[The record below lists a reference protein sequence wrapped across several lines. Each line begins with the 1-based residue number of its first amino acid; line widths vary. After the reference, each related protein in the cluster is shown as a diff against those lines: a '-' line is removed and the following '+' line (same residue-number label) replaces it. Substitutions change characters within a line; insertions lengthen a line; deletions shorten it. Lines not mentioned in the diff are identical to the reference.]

1 MIKSLLRLS
10 SSLRNRIILIFFAI
24 TIVPF
29 ILFSAYAH
37 TKSVEGIQQANATFT
52 MSYLVQS
59 KINLEAYVDKL
70 NEQMNELIGDKQLQS
85 LLEQP
90 PASSQD
96 EVSASVD
103 LLNIVYQ
110 KKKQMDALQL
120 RVYPLNADAYPTYLR
135 ALEVTSSTRKEDWFR
150 DAANST
156 LPFWHLSVHGGPNNG
171 PLVSYVKTF
180 TSLHNRTPRGLVVA
194 DLADNHFSRFF
205 SPTKRLQGQ
214 KFLIVDETGSI
225 VYDSAGNQWTGELLP
240 SAKLL
245 EMRNVAK
252 EGVETLSIYNE
263 KNLIAF
269 VRMDSLPWT
278 ILSLTPM
285 QALSEPLAA
294 MQHLLI
300 FFLIAYM
307 ICTVGVVIYL
317 TRNFTQPVFQLV
329 KLMRKLEDG
338 DMRMWIPHQNRKDEI
353 GWLFRGFDS
362 IVRKIE
368 DLIAQSTLAERT
380 KRELEFQV
388 LSHQIN
394 PHFLYN
400 TLESIRWKAENHGRN
415 DIGEMVS
422 ALGNLLRLSL
432 NQGKDI
438 TTVGREIEQVKAYVQ
453 IEQARIGMPLRV
465 LYFFDEELLDMTF
478 MRLLLQP
485 LVENAI
491 QHSIRG
497 NFEKGK
503 VILSG
508 RVEERDLVIDITDNG
523 KGIPEEV
530 IKGLNETGA
539 HRQPAGRSGV
549 GLRNVNERLKIY
561 FGQAYKLQIETKEG
575 KGTKITIR
583 HPILPTGDENQAET
597 SGDLDLSKMEGRRS
611 GGPGSSRSAG

>member
-1 MIKSLLRLS
+1 MIKAFIWLAS
-10 SSLRNRIILIFFAI
+10 SFRNRMILIFFAI

-29 ILFSAYAH
+29 ILYSAYAH
-37 TKSVEGIQQANATFT
+37 TKSVEGIQQANATFS
-52 MSYLVQS
+52 MSYLEQS
-59 KINLEAYVDKL
+59 KINVEAYLAQL
-70 NEQMNELIGDKQLQS
+70 NEQMNELIGDKNLQN

-96 EVSASVD
+96 EVSVSVD

-110 KKKQMDALQL
+110 KKKQIDALQL
-120 RVYPLNADAYPTYLR
+120 HVYPLDSDAYPTYMR
-135 ALEVTSSTRKEDWFR
+135 AVEITSSIRKETWFQN
-150 DAANST
+150 AANST
-156 LPFWHLSVHGGPNNG
+156 LPFWHLTMGTGPNKG
-171 PLVSYVKTF
+171 PLLSYVKTF

-194 DLADNHFSRFF
+194 DLSDNHFSRFF

-214 KFLIVDETGSI
+214 KFLIIDEEGKI
-225 VYDSAGNQWTGELLP
+225 LYDSAVSEWTGEQLP
-240 SAKLL
+240 SPKLL
-245 EMRNVAK
+245 AMRNLRK
-252 EGVETLSIYNE
+252 EGVETLSIYDQN
-263 KNLIAF
+263 NLIAF

-285 QALSEPLAA
+285 KALMEPITA
-294 MQHLLI
+294 MKQLLF
-300 FFLIAYM
+300 FFLIIYM
-307 ICTVGVVIYL
+307 LCSVGVVIYL

-329 KLMRKLEDG
+329 RLMRKLEEG
-338 DMRMWIPHQNRKDEI
+338 DFSMAIPHQNRKDEI
-353 GWLFRGFDS
+353 GWLFRGFGS
-362 IVRKIE
+362 IVRTIE
-368 DLIAQSTLAERT
+368 DLILQSTRAERT

-438 TTVGREIEQVKAYVQ
+438 TTVGREIDQVKAYVQ

-465 LYFFDEELLDMTF
+465 LYFFDEDMLEMTF

-508 RVEERDLVIDITDNG
+508 RIEECDLIIDITDNG

-530 IKGLNETGA
+530 LKELNKTDGN
-539 HRQPAGRSGV
+539 HNMAGRSGV

-561 FGQAYKLQIETKEG
+561 FGQDYKLHIETRMG

-583 HPILPTGDENQAET
+583 HPILPPG
-597 SGDLDLSKMEGRRS
+597 GDLPDETAGNTRDIESSWSKNDNSSILSG
-611 GGPGSSRSAG
+611 

>member
-1 MIKSLLRLS
+1 MIRSFLRLA
-10 SSLRNRIILIFFAI
+10 SSLRNRMILIFLAI

-37 TKSVEGIQQANATFT
+37 TKSVEGIQQANATFS
-52 MSYLVQS
+52 MSYLEQS
-59 KINLEAYVDKL
+59 KINLEAYLAKL
-70 NEQMNELIGDKQLQS
+70 NDQMNELIGDKKLQD

-120 RVYPLNADAYPTYLR
+120 RVYPLNSEAYPTYLR
-135 ALEVTSSTRKEDWFR
+135 ALEVTTSTRNEDWFQN
-150 DAANST
+150 AANST
-156 LPFWHLSVHGGPNNG
+156 LPIWHLSVDGGPNRG
-171 PLVSYVKTF
+171 PLLSYVKTF

-214 KFLIVDETGSI
+214 KFLIVDETGKI
-225 VYDSAGNQWTGELLP
+225 VYDSAASEWTGEQLP
-240 SAKLL
+240 SPKLL
-245 EMRNVAK
+245 AMRNVRK
-252 EGVETLSIYNE
+252 EGVETLSIYDE

-278 ILSLTPM
+278 IVSLTPM
-285 QALSEPLAA
+285 HALTEPITA
-294 MQHLLI
+294 MQRLLI

-307 ICTVGVVIYL
+307 LCAVGVVIYL

-329 KLMRKLEDG
+329 RLMRKLEEG
-338 DMRMWIPHQNRKDEI
+338 DFSMLIPHQNRKDEI
-353 GWLFRGFDS
+353 GWLYRGFGS

-368 DLIAQSTLAERT
+368 DLILQSTRAERT

-438 TTVGREIEQVKAYVQ
+438 TTVGREVEQVKAYVQ

-465 LYFFDEELLDMTF
+465 LYFFDEEMLDMTF

-508 RVEERDLVIDITDNG
+508 RVEERDLVIDISDNG

-530 IKGLNETGA
+530 LKELNDTAGN
-539 HRQPAGRSGV
+539 RKMAGRSGV

-561 FGQAYKLQIETKEG
+561 FGPDYQLQIETQEG

-583 HPILPTGDENQAET
+583 HPILPP
-597 SGDLDLSKMEGRRS
+597 
-611 GGPGSSRSAG
+611 GGEERTTPERGADQEVS

>member
-1 MIKSLLRLS
+1 MIRSFLRLA
-10 SSLRNRIILIFFAI
+10 SSLRNRMILIFLAI

-37 TKSVEGIQQANATFT
+37 TKSVEGIQQANATFS
-52 MSYLVQS
+52 MSYLEQS
-59 KINLEAYVDKL
+59 KINLEAYLAKL
-70 NEQMNELIGDKQLQS
+70 NDQMNELIGDKKLQD

-120 RVYPLNADAYPTYLR
+120 RVYPLNSEAYPTYLR
-135 ALEVTSSTRKEDWFR
+135 ALEVTTSTRNEEWFQN
-150 DAANST
+150 AANST
-156 LPFWHLSVHGGPNNG
+156 LPIWHLSMDGGPNRG
-171 PLVSYVKTF
+171 PLLSYVKTF

-214 KFLIVDETGSI
+214 KFLIVDETGKI
-225 VYDSAGNQWTGELLP
+225 VYDSAASEWTGEQLP
-240 SAKLL
+240 SPKLL
-245 EMRNVAK
+245 AMRNVRK
-252 EGVETLSIYNE
+252 EGVETLSIYDE

-278 ILSLTPM
+278 IVSLTPM
-285 QALSEPLAA
+285 HALTEPITA
-294 MQHLLI
+294 MQRLLI
-300 FFLIAYM
+300 FFLVAYM
-307 ICTVGVVIYL
+307 LCAVGVVIYL

-329 KLMRKLEDG
+329 RLMRKLEEG
-338 DMRMWIPHQNRKDEI
+338 DFSMLIPHQNRKDEI
-353 GWLFRGFDS
+353 GWLYRGFGS

-368 DLIAQSTLAERT
+368 DLILQSTRAERT

-465 LYFFDEELLDMTF
+465 LYFFDEEMLDMTF

-508 RVEERDLVIDITDNG
+508 RVEERDLVIDISDNG

-530 IKGLNETGA
+530 LKELNDAAGN
-539 HRQPAGRSGV
+539 RKMAGRSGV

-561 FGQAYKLQIETKEG
+561 FGPDYQLRIETQEG

-583 HPILPTGDENQAET
+583 HPVLPP
-597 SGDLDLSKMEGRRS
+597 
-611 GGPGSSRSAG
+611 GGEERTTPERGADQEVS

>member
-1 MIKSLLRLS
+1 MIRSFLRLA
-10 SSLRNRIILIFFAI
+10 SSLRNRMILIFLAI

-37 TKSVEGIQQANATFT
+37 TKSVEGIQQANATFS
-52 MSYLVQS
+52 MSYLEQS
-59 KINLEAYVDKL
+59 KINLEAYLAKL
-70 NEQMNELIGDKQLQS
+70 NDQMNELIGDKKLQD

-120 RVYPLNADAYPTYLR
+120 RVYPLNSEAYPTYLR
-135 ALEVTSSTRKEDWFR
+135 ALEVTTSTRNEDWFQN
-150 DAANST
+150 AANST
-156 LPFWHLSVHGGPNNG
+156 LPIWHLSMDGGPNRG
-171 PLVSYVKTF
+171 PLLSYVKTF

-214 KFLIVDETGSI
+214 KFLIVDETGKI
-225 VYDSAGNQWTGELLP
+225 VYDSAASEWTGEQLP
-240 SAKLL
+240 SPKLL
-245 EMRNVAK
+245 AMRNVRK
-252 EGVETLSIYNE
+252 EGVETLSIYDE

-278 ILSLTPM
+278 IVSLTPM
-285 QALSEPLAA
+285 HALTEPITA
-294 MQHLLI
+294 MQRLLI

-307 ICTVGVVIYL
+307 LCAVGVVIYL

-329 KLMRKLEDG
+329 RLMRKLEEG
-338 DMRMWIPHQNRKDEI
+338 DFSMLIPHQNRKDEI
-353 GWLFRGFDS
+353 GWLYRGFGS

-368 DLIAQSTLAERT
+368 DLILQSTRAERT

-438 TTVGREIEQVKAYVQ
+438 TTVGREVEQVKAYVQ

-465 LYFFDEELLDMTF
+465 LYFFDEEMLDMTF

-508 RVEERDLVIDITDNG
+508 RVEERDLVIDISDNG

-530 IKGLNETGA
+530 LKELNDTAGN
-539 HRQPAGRSGV
+539 RKMAGRSGV

-561 FGQAYKLQIETKEG
+561 FGPDYQLRIETQEG

-583 HPILPTGDENQAET
+583 HPILPPGGEERTT
-597 SGDLDLSKMEGRRS
+597 SERGADQEVS
-611 GGPGSSRSAG
+611 

>member
-1 MIKSLLRLS
+1 MIRSFLRLA
-10 SSLRNRIILIFFAI
+10 SSLRNRMILIFLAI

-37 TKSVEGIQQANATFT
+37 TKSVEGIQQANATFS
-52 MSYLVQS
+52 MSYLEQS
-59 KINLEAYVDKL
+59 KINLEAYLAKL
-70 NEQMNELIGDKQLQS
+70 NDQMNELIGDKKLQD

-120 RVYPLNADAYPTYLR
+120 RVYPLNSEAYPTYLR
-135 ALEVTSSTRKEDWFR
+135 ALEVTTSTRNEEWFQN
-150 DAANST
+150 AANST
-156 LPFWHLSVHGGPNNG
+156 LPIWHLSMDGGPNRG
-171 PLVSYVKTF
+171 PLLSYVKTF

-214 KFLIVDETGSI
+214 KFLIVDETGKI
-225 VYDSAGNQWTGELLP
+225 VYDSAASEWTGEQLP
-240 SAKLL
+240 SPKLL
-245 EMRNVAK
+245 AMRNVRK
-252 EGVETLSIYNE
+252 EGVETLSIYDE

-278 ILSLTPM
+278 IVSLTPM
-285 QALSEPLAA
+285 HALTEPITA
-294 MQHLLI
+294 MQRLLI

-307 ICTVGVVIYL
+307 LCAVGVVIYL

-329 KLMRKLEDG
+329 RLMRKLEEG
-338 DMRMWIPHQNRKDEI
+338 DFSMLIPHQNRKDEI
-353 GWLFRGFDS
+353 GWLYRGFGS

-368 DLIAQSTLAERT
+368 DLILQSTRAERT

-465 LYFFDEELLDMTF
+465 LYFFDEEMLDMTF

-508 RVEERDLVIDITDNG
+508 RVEERDLVIDISDNG
-523 KGIPEEV
+523 KGIPEDVLKE
-530 IKGLNETGA
+530 LNDAAGN
-539 HRQPAGRSGV
+539 RKMAGRSGV

-561 FGQAYKLQIETKEG
+561 FGPDYQLRIETQEG

-583 HPILPTGDENQAET
+583 HPILPP
-597 SGDLDLSKMEGRRS
+597 
-611 GGPGSSRSAG
+611 GGEERTTPERGADQEVS

>member
-1 MIKSLLRLS
+1 MIRSFLRLA
-10 SSLRNRIILIFFAI
+10 SSLRNRMILIFLAI

-29 ILFSAYAH
+29 ILFSGYAH
-37 TKSVEGIQQANATFT
+37 TKSVEGIQQANATFS
-52 MSYLVQS
+52 MSYLEQS
-59 KINLEAYVDKL
+59 KINLEAYLAKL
-70 NEQMNELIGDKQLQS
+70 NDQMNELIGDKQLQN

-120 RVYPLNADAYPTYLR
+120 RVYPLNSDAYPTYLR
-135 ALEVTSSTRKEDWFR
+135 ALEVTTSTRSEDWFQN
-150 DAANST
+150 AANST
-156 LPFWHLSVHGGPNNG
+156 LPIWHLSVDGGPNHG
-171 PLVSYVKTF
+171 PLLSYIKTF

-214 KFLIVDETGSI
+214 KFLIVDETGQI
-225 VYDSAGNQWTGELLP
+225 VYDSAGSEWTGEQLP
-240 SAKLL
+240 SPKLL
-245 EMRNVAK
+245 AMRNVRK
-252 EGVETLSIYNE
+252 EGVETLSIHDE

-269 VRMDSLPWT
+269 VRMDTLPWT
-278 ILSLTPM
+278 IVSLTPM
-285 QALSEPLAA
+285 YALTEPIMA
-294 MQHLLI
+294 MQRLLI
-300 FFLIAYM
+300 FFLIAYVL
-307 ICTVGVVIYL
+307 CAVGVVIYL

-329 KLMRKLEDG
+329 RLMRKLEEG
-338 DMRMWIPHQNRKDEI
+338 DFSMLIPHQNRKDEI
-353 GWLFRGFDS
+353 GWLYRGFGS

-368 DLIAQSTLAERT
+368 DLILQSTRAERT

-465 LYFFDEELLDMTF
+465 LYFFDEEMLDMTF

-530 IKGLNETGA
+530 LKELNDTAGN
-539 HRQPAGRSGV
+539 RKTAGRSGV

-561 FGQAYKLQIETKEG
+561 FGPDYQLRIETRED

-583 HPILPTGDENQAET
+583 HPILPP
-597 SGDLDLSKMEGRRS
+597 
-611 GGPGSSRSAG
+611 GGEEMRTAPEYSAGQEVS

>member
-1 MIKSLLRLS
+1 MIRSFLRLA
-10 SSLRNRIILIFFAI
+10 SSLRNRMILIFLAI

-37 TKSVEGIQQANATFT
+37 TKSVEGIQQANATFS
-52 MSYLVQS
+52 MSYLEQS
-59 KINLEAYVDKL
+59 KINLEAYLAKL
-70 NEQMNELIGDKQLQS
+70 NDQMNELIGDKKLQD

-120 RVYPLNADAYPTYLR
+120 RVYPLNSEAYPTYLR
-135 ALEVTSSTRKEDWFR
+135 ALEVTTSTRNEDWFQN
-150 DAANST
+150 AANST
-156 LPFWHLSVHGGPNNG
+156 LPIWHLSVDGGPNRG
-171 PLVSYVKTF
+171 PLLSYVKTF

-214 KFLIVDETGSI
+214 KFLIVDETGKI
-225 VYDSAGNQWTGELLP
+225 VYDSAGSEWTGEQLP
-240 SAKLL
+240 SPKLL
-245 EMRNVAK
+245 AMRNVRK
-252 EGVETLSIYNE
+252 EGVETLSIYDE

-278 ILSLTPM
+278 IVSLTPM
-285 QALSEPLAA
+285 HALTEPITA
-294 MQHLLI
+294 MQRLLI

-307 ICTVGVVIYL
+307 LCAVGVVIYL

-329 KLMRKLEDG
+329 RLMRKLEEG
-338 DMRMWIPHQNRKDEI
+338 DFSMLIPHQNRKDEI
-353 GWLFRGFDS
+353 GWLYRGFGS

-368 DLIAQSTLAERT
+368 DLILQSTRAERT

-438 TTVGREIEQVKAYVQ
+438 TTVGREVEQVKAYVQ

-465 LYFFDEELLDMTF
+465 LYFFDEEMLDMTF

-508 RVEERDLVIDITDNG
+508 RVEERDLVIDISDNG

-530 IKGLNETGA
+530 LKELNDTAGN
-539 HRQPAGRSGV
+539 RKMAGRSGV

-561 FGQAYKLQIETKEG
+561 FGPDYQLRIETQEG

-583 HPILPTGDENQAET
+583 HPILPPGGEERTT
-597 SGDLDLSKMEGRRS
+597 SERGADQEVS
-611 GGPGSSRSAG
+611 

>member
-1 MIKSLLRLS
+1 MIRSFLRLA
-10 SSLRNRIILIFFAI
+10 SSLRNRMILIFLAI

-37 TKSVEGIQQANATFT
+37 TKSVEGIQQANATFS
-52 MSYLVQS
+52 MSYLEQS
-59 KINLEAYVDKL
+59 KINLEAYLAKL
-70 NEQMNELIGDKQLQS
+70 NDQMNELIGDKKLQD

-120 RVYPLNADAYPTYLR
+120 RVYPLNSEAYPTYLR
-135 ALEVTSSTRKEDWFR
+135 ALEVTTSTRNEEWFQN
-150 DAANST
+150 AANST
-156 LPFWHLSVHGGPNNG
+156 LPIWHLSMDGGPNRG
-171 PLVSYVKTF
+171 PLLSYVKTF

-214 KFLIVDETGSI
+214 KFLIVDETGKI
-225 VYDSAGNQWTGELLP
+225 VYDSAASEWTGEQLP
-240 SAKLL
+240 SPKLL
-245 EMRNVAK
+245 AMRNDRK
-252 EGVETLSIYNE
+252 EGVETLSIYDE

-278 ILSLTPM
+278 IVSLTPM
-285 QALSEPLAA
+285 HALTEPITA
-294 MQHLLI
+294 MQRLLI

-307 ICTVGVVIYL
+307 LCAVGVVIYL

-329 KLMRKLEDG
+329 RLMRKLEEG
-338 DMRMWIPHQNRKDEI
+338 DFSMLIPHQNRKDEI
-353 GWLFRGFDS
+353 GWLYRGFGS

-368 DLIAQSTLAERT
+368 DLILQSTRAERT

-438 TTVGREIEQVKAYVQ
+438 TTVGREVEQVKAYVQ

-465 LYFFDEELLDMTF
+465 LYFFDEEMLDMTF

-508 RVEERDLVIDITDNG
+508 RVEERDLVIDISDNG

-530 IKGLNETGA
+530 LKELNDAAGN
-539 HRQPAGRSGV
+539 RKMAGRSGV

-561 FGQAYKLQIETKEG
+561 FGPDYQLRIETQEG

-583 HPILPTGDENQAET
+583 HPILPP
-597 SGDLDLSKMEGRRS
+597 
-611 GGPGSSRSAG
+611 GGEERTTPERGADQEVS

>member
-1 MIKSLLRLS
+1 MIRSFLRLA
-10 SSLRNRIILIFFAI
+10 SSLRNRMILIFLAI

-37 TKSVEGIQQANATFT
+37 TKSVEGIQQANATFS
-52 MSYLVQS
+52 MSYLEQS
-59 KINLEAYVDKL
+59 KINLEAYLAKL
-70 NEQMNELIGDKQLQS
+70 NDQMNELIGDKKLQD

-120 RVYPLNADAYPTYLR
+120 RVYPLNSEAYPTYLR
-135 ALEVTSSTRKEDWFR
+135 ALEVTTSTRNEEWFQN
-150 DAANST
+150 AANST
-156 LPFWHLSVHGGPNNG
+156 LPIWHLSMDGGPNRG
-171 PLVSYVKTF
+171 PLLSYVKTF

-214 KFLIVDETGSI
+214 KFLIVDETGKI
-225 VYDSAGNQWTGELLP
+225 VYDSAASEWTGEQLP
-240 SAKLL
+240 SPKLL
-245 EMRNVAK
+245 AMRNVRK
-252 EGVETLSIYNE
+252 EGVETLSIYDE

-278 ILSLTPM
+278 IVSLTPM
-285 QALSEPLAA
+285 HALTEPITA
-294 MQHLLI
+294 MQRLLI
-300 FFLIAYM
+300 FFLVAYM
-307 ICTVGVVIYL
+307 LCAVGVVIYL

-329 KLMRKLEDG
+329 RLMRKLEEG
-338 DMRMWIPHQNRKDEI
+338 DFSMLIPHQNRKDEI
-353 GWLFRGFDS
+353 GWLYRGFGS

-368 DLIAQSTLAERT
+368 DLILQSTRAERT

-438 TTVGREIEQVKAYVQ
+438 TTVGREVEQVKAYVQ

-465 LYFFDEELLDMTF
+465 LYFFDEEMLDMTF

-508 RVEERDLVIDITDNG
+508 RVEERDLVIDISDNG

-530 IKGLNETGA
+530 LKELNDAAGN
-539 HRQPAGRSGV
+539 RKMAGRSGV

-561 FGQAYKLQIETKEG
+561 FGPDYQLRIETQEG

-583 HPILPTGDENQAET
+583 HPILPP
-597 SGDLDLSKMEGRRS
+597 
-611 GGPGSSRSAG
+611 GGEERTTPERGADQEVS

>member
-1 MIKSLLRLS
+1 MIRSFLRLA
-10 SSLRNRIILIFFAI
+10 SSLRNRMILIFLAI

-37 TKSVEGIQQANATFT
+37 TKSVEGIQQANATFS
-52 MSYLVQS
+52 MSYLEQS
-59 KINLEAYVDKL
+59 KINLEAYLAKL
-70 NEQMNELIGDKQLQS
+70 NDQMNELIGDKKLQD

-120 RVYPLNADAYPTYLR
+120 RVYPLNSEAYPTYLR
-135 ALEVTSSTRKEDWFR
+135 ALEVTTSTRNEDWFQN
-150 DAANST
+150 AANST
-156 LPFWHLSVHGGPNNG
+156 LPIWHLSVDGGPNRG
-171 PLVSYVKTF
+171 PLLSYVKTF

-214 KFLIVDETGSI
+214 KFLIVDETGKI
-225 VYDSAGNQWTGELLP
+225 VYDSAGSEWTGEQLP
-240 SAKLL
+240 SPKLL
-245 EMRNVAK
+245 AMRNVRK
-252 EGVETLSIYNE
+252 EGVETLSIYDE

-278 ILSLTPM
+278 IVSLTPM
-285 QALSEPLAA
+285 HALTEPITA
-294 MQHLLI
+294 MQRLLI

-307 ICTVGVVIYL
+307 LCAVGVVIYL

-329 KLMRKLEDG
+329 RLMRKLEEG
-338 DMRMWIPHQNRKDEI
+338 DFSMLIPHQNRKDEI
-353 GWLFRGFDS
+353 GWLYRGFGS

-368 DLIAQSTLAERT
+368 DLILQSTRAERT

-438 TTVGREIEQVKAYVQ
+438 TTVGREVEQVKAYVQ

-465 LYFFDEELLDMTF
+465 LYFFDEEMLDMTF

-508 RVEERDLVIDITDNG
+508 RVEERDLVIDISDNG

-530 IKGLNETGA
+530 LKELNDTAGN
-539 HRQPAGRSGV
+539 RKMAGRSGV

-561 FGQAYKLQIETKEG
+561 FGPDYQLRIETQEG

-583 HPILPTGDENQAET
+583 HPILPP
-597 SGDLDLSKMEGRRS
+597 
-611 GGPGSSRSAG
+611 GGEERTTPERGADQEVS

>member
-1 MIKSLLRLS
+1 MIRSFLRLA
-10 SSLRNRIILIFFAI
+10 SSLRNRMILIFLAI

-37 TKSVEGIQQANATFT
+37 TKSVEGIQQANATFS
-52 MSYLVQS
+52 MSYLEQS
-59 KINLEAYVDKL
+59 KINLEAYLAKL
-70 NEQMNELIGDKQLQS
+70 NDQMNELIGDKKLQD

-120 RVYPLNADAYPTYLR
+120 RVYPLNSEAYPTYLR
-135 ALEVTSSTRKEDWFR
+135 ALEVTTSTRNEEWFQN
-150 DAANST
+150 AANST
-156 LPFWHLSVHGGPNNG
+156 LPIWHLSMDGGPNRG
-171 PLVSYVKTF
+171 PLLSYVKTF

-214 KFLIVDETGSI
+214 KFLIVDETGKI
-225 VYDSAGNQWTGELLP
+225 VYDSAASEWTGEQLP
-240 SAKLL
+240 SPKLL
-245 EMRNVAK
+245 AMRNVRK
-252 EGVETLSIYNE
+252 EGVETLSIYDE

-278 ILSLTPM
+278 IVSLTPM
-285 QALSEPLAA
+285 HALTEPITA
-294 MQHLLI
+294 MQRLLI

-307 ICTVGVVIYL
+307 LCAVGVVIYL

-329 KLMRKLEDG
+329 RLMRKLEEG
-338 DMRMWIPHQNRKDEI
+338 DFSMLIPHQNRKDEI
-353 GWLFRGFDS
+353 GWLYRGFGS

-368 DLIAQSTLAERT
+368 DLILQSTRAERT

-465 LYFFDEELLDMTF
+465 LYFFDEEMLDMTF

-508 RVEERDLVIDITDNG
+508 RVEERDLVIDISDNG

-530 IKGLNETGA
+530 LKELNDAAGN
-539 HRQPAGRSGV
+539 RKMAGRSGV

-561 FGQAYKLQIETKEG
+561 FGPDYQLRIETQEG

-583 HPILPTGDENQAET
+583 HPILPP
-597 SGDLDLSKMEGRRS
+597 
-611 GGPGSSRSAG
+611 GGEERTTPERGADQEVS

>member
-1 MIKSLLRLS
+1 MIRSFLRLA
-10 SSLRNRIILIFFAI
+10 SSLRNRMILIFLAI

-37 TKSVEGIQQANATFT
+37 TKSVEGIQQANATFS
-52 MSYLVQS
+52 MSYLEQS
-59 KINLEAYVDKL
+59 KINLEAYLAKL
-70 NEQMNELIGDKQLQS
+70 NDQMNELIGDKKLQD

-120 RVYPLNADAYPTYLR
+120 RVYPLNSEAYPTYLR
-135 ALEVTSSTRKEDWFR
+135 ALEVTTSTRNEEWFQN
-150 DAANST
+150 AANST
-156 LPFWHLSVHGGPNNG
+156 LPIWHLSMDGGPNRG
-171 PLVSYVKTF
+171 PLLSYVKTF

-214 KFLIVDETGSI
+214 KFLIVDETGKI
-225 VYDSAGNQWTGELLP
+225 VYDSAASEWTGEQLP
-240 SAKLL
+240 SPKLL
-245 EMRNVAK
+245 AMRNVRK
-252 EGVETLSIYNE
+252 EGVETLSIYDE

-278 ILSLTPM
+278 IVSLTPM
-285 QALSEPLAA
+285 QALTEPITA
-294 MQHLLI
+294 MQRLLI

-307 ICTVGVVIYL
+307 LCAVGVVIYL

-329 KLMRKLEDG
+329 RLMRKLEEG
-338 DMRMWIPHQNRKDEI
+338 DFSMLIPHQNRKDEI
-353 GWLFRGFDS
+353 GWLYRGFGS

-368 DLIAQSTLAERT
+368 DLILQSTRAERT

-438 TTVGREIEQVKAYVQ
+438 TTVGREVEQVKAYVQ

-465 LYFFDEELLDMTF
+465 LYFFDEEMLDMTF

-508 RVEERDLVIDITDNG
+508 RVEEGDLVIDISDNG

-530 IKGLNETGA
+530 LKELNDTAGN
-539 HRQPAGRSGV
+539 RKMAGRSGV

-561 FGQAYKLQIETKEG
+561 FGPDYQLRIETQEG

-583 HPILPTGDENQAET
+583 HPILPP
-597 SGDLDLSKMEGRRS
+597 
-611 GGPGSSRSAG
+611 GGEERTTPERGAGQEVS

>member
-1 MIKSLLRLS
+1 MIRSFLRLA
-10 SSLRNRIILIFFAI
+10 SSLRNRMILIFLAI

-37 TKSVEGIQQANATFT
+37 TKSVEGIQQANATFS
-52 MSYLVQS
+52 MSYLEQS
-59 KINLEAYVDKL
+59 KINLEAYLAKL
-70 NEQMNELIGDKQLQS
+70 NDQMNELIGDKQLQD

-120 RVYPLNADAYPTYLR
+120 RVYPLNSEAYPTYLR
-135 ALEVTSSTRKEDWFR
+135 ALEVTTSTRNEDWFQN
-150 DAANST
+150 AANST
-156 LPFWHLSVHGGPNNG
+156 LPIWHLSVDGGPNRG
-171 PLVSYVKTF
+171 PLLSYVKTF

-214 KFLIVDETGSI
+214 KFLIVDETGKI
-225 VYDSAGNQWTGELLP
+225 VYDSAGSEWTGEQLP
-240 SAKLL
+240 SPKLL
-245 EMRNVAK
+245 AMRNVRK
-252 EGVETLSIYNE
+252 EGVETLFIYDE

-278 ILSLTPM
+278 IVSLTPM
-285 QALSEPLAA
+285 HALTEPITA
-294 MQHLLI
+294 MQRLLI

-307 ICTVGVVIYL
+307 LCAVGVVIYL

-329 KLMRKLEDG
+329 RLMRKLEEG
-338 DMRMWIPHQNRKDEI
+338 DFSMLIPHQNRKDEI
-353 GWLFRGFDS
+353 GWLYRGFGS

-368 DLIAQSTLAERT
+368 DLILQSTRAERT

-438 TTVGREIEQVKAYVQ
+438 TTVGREVEQVKAYVQ

-465 LYFFDEELLDMTF
+465 LYFFDEEMLDMTF

-508 RVEERDLVIDITDNG
+508 RVEERDLVIDISDNG

-530 IKGLNETGA
+530 LKELNDTAGN
-539 HRQPAGRSGV
+539 RKMAGRSGV

-561 FGQAYKLQIETKEG
+561 FGPDYQLRIETQEG

-583 HPILPTGDENQAET
+583 HPILPPGGEERTT
-597 SGDLDLSKMEGRRS
+597 SERGADQEVS
-611 GGPGSSRSAG
+611 

>member
-1 MIKSLLRLS
+1 MIRSFLRLA
-10 SSLRNRIILIFFAI
+10 SSLRNRMILIFLAI

-37 TKSVEGIQQANATFT
+37 TKSVEGIQQANATFS
-52 MSYLVQS
+52 MSYLEQS
-59 KINLEAYVDKL
+59 KINLEAYLAKL
-70 NEQMNELIGDKQLQS
+70 NDQMNELIGDKKLQD

-120 RVYPLNADAYPTYLR
+120 RVYPLNSEAYPTYLR
-135 ALEVTSSTRKEDWFR
+135 ALEVTTSTRNEDWFQN
-150 DAANST
+150 AANST
-156 LPFWHLSVHGGPNNG
+156 LPIWHLSMDGGPNRG
-171 PLVSYVKTF
+171 PLLSYVKTF

-214 KFLIVDETGSI
+214 KFLIVDETGKI
-225 VYDSAGNQWTGELLP
+225 VYDSAASEWTGEQLP
-240 SAKLL
+240 SPKLL
-245 EMRNVAK
+245 AMRNVRK
-252 EGVETLSIYNE
+252 EGVETLSIYDE

-278 ILSLTPM
+278 IVSLTPM
-285 QALSEPLAA
+285 HALTEPITA
-294 MQHLLI
+294 MQRLLI

-307 ICTVGVVIYL
+307 LCAVGVVIYL

-329 KLMRKLEDG
+329 RLMRKLEEG
-338 DMRMWIPHQNRKDEI
+338 DFSMLIPHQNRKDEI
-353 GWLFRGFDS
+353 GWLYRGFGS

-368 DLIAQSTLAERT
+368 DLILQSTRAERT

-438 TTVGREIEQVKAYVQ
+438 TTVGREVEQVKAYVQ

-465 LYFFDEELLDMTF
+465 LYFFDEEMLDMTF

-508 RVEERDLVIDITDNG
+508 RVEERDLVIDISDNG

-530 IKGLNETGA
+530 LKELNDTAGN
-539 HRQPAGRSGV
+539 RKMAGRSGV

-561 FGQAYKLQIETKEG
+561 FGPDYQLQIETQEG

-583 HPILPTGDENQAET
+583 HPILPP
-597 SGDLDLSKMEGRRS
+597 
-611 GGPGSSRSAG
+611 GGEERTTPERGADQEVS

>member
-1 MIKSLLRLS
+1 MIRSFLRLA
-10 SSLRNRIILIFFAI
+10 SSLRNRMILIFLAI

-37 TKSVEGIQQANATFT
+37 TKSVEGIQQANATFS
-52 MSYLVQS
+52 MSYLEQS
-59 KINLEAYVDKL
+59 KINLEAYLAKL
-70 NEQMNELIGDKQLQS
+70 NDQMNELIGDKQLQD

-120 RVYPLNADAYPTYLR
+120 RVYPLNSEAYPTYLR
-135 ALEVTSSTRKEDWFR
+135 ALEVTTSTRNEDWFQN
-150 DAANST
+150 AANST
-156 LPFWHLSVHGGPNNG
+156 LPIWHLSVDGGPNRG
-171 PLVSYVKTF
+171 PLLSYVKTF

-214 KFLIVDETGSI
+214 KFLIVDETGKI
-225 VYDSAGNQWTGELLP
+225 VYDSAGSEWTGEQLP
-240 SAKLL
+240 SPKLL
-245 EMRNVAK
+245 AMRNVRK
-252 EGVETLSIYNE
+252 EGVETLSIYDE

-278 ILSLTPM
+278 IVSLTPM
-285 QALSEPLAA
+285 HALTEPITA
-294 MQHLLI
+294 MQRLLI

-307 ICTVGVVIYL
+307 LCAVGVVIYL

-329 KLMRKLEDG
+329 RLMRKLEEG
-338 DMRMWIPHQNRKDEI
+338 DFSMLIPHQNRKDEI
-353 GWLFRGFDS
+353 GWLYRGFGS

-368 DLIAQSTLAERT
+368 DLILQSTRAERT

-438 TTVGREIEQVKAYVQ
+438 TTVGREVEQVKAYVQ

-465 LYFFDEELLDMTF
+465 LYFFDEEMLDMTF

-508 RVEERDLVIDITDNG
+508 RVEERDLVIDISDNG

-530 IKGLNETGA
+530 LKELNDAAGN
-539 HRQPAGRSGV
+539 RKMAGRSGV

-561 FGQAYKLQIETKEG
+561 FGPDYQLQIETQEG

-583 HPILPTGDENQAET
+583 HPILPP
-597 SGDLDLSKMEGRRS
+597 
-611 GGPGSSRSAG
+611 GGEERTTPERGADQEVS

>member
-1 MIKSLLRLS
+1 MIRSFLRLA
-10 SSLRNRIILIFFAI
+10 SSLRNRMILIFLAI

-37 TKSVEGIQQANATFT
+37 TKSVEGIQQANATFS
-52 MSYLVQS
+52 MSYLEQS
-59 KINLEAYVDKL
+59 KINLEAYLAKL
-70 NEQMNELIGDKQLQS
+70 NDQMNELIGDKKLQD

-120 RVYPLNADAYPTYLR
+120 RVYPLNSEAYPTYLR
-135 ALEVTSSTRKEDWFR
+135 ALEVTTSTRNEDWFQN
-150 DAANST
+150 AANST
-156 LPFWHLSVHGGPNNG
+156 LPIWHLSVDGGPNRG
-171 PLVSYVKTF
+171 PLLSYVKTF

-214 KFLIVDETGSI
+214 KFLIVDETGKI
-225 VYDSAGNQWTGELLP
+225 VYDSAASEWTGEQLP
-240 SAKLL
+240 SPKLL
-245 EMRNVAK
+245 AMRNVRK
-252 EGVETLSIYNE
+252 EGVETLSIYDE

-278 ILSLTPM
+278 IVSLTPM
-285 QALSEPLAA
+285 HALTEPITA
-294 MQHLLI
+294 MQRLLI

-307 ICTVGVVIYL
+307 LCAVGVVIYL

-329 KLMRKLEDG
+329 RLMRKLEEG
-338 DMRMWIPHQNRKDEI
+338 DFSMLIPHQNRKDEI
-353 GWLFRGFDS
+353 GWLYRGFGS

-368 DLIAQSTLAERT
+368 DLILQSTRAERT

-438 TTVGREIEQVKAYVQ
+438 TTVGREVEQVKAYVQ

-465 LYFFDEELLDMTF
+465 LYFFDEEMLDMTF

-508 RVEERDLVIDITDNG
+508 RVEERDLVIDISDNG

-530 IKGLNETGA
+530 LKELNDTAGN
-539 HRQPAGRSGV
+539 RKMAGRSGV

-561 FGQAYKLQIETKEG
+561 FGPDYQLRIETQEG

-583 HPILPTGDENQAET
+583 HPILPPGGEERTT
-597 SGDLDLSKMEGRRS
+597 SERGADQEVS
-611 GGPGSSRSAG
+611 

>member
-1 MIKSLLRLS
+1 MIRSFLRLA
-10 SSLRNRIILIFFAI
+10 SSLRNRMILIFLAI

-37 TKSVEGIQQANATFT
+37 TKSVEGIQQANATFS
-52 MSYLVQS
+52 MSYLEQS
-59 KINLEAYVDKL
+59 KINLEAYLAKL
-70 NEQMNELIGDKQLQS
+70 NDQMNELIGDKKLQD

-120 RVYPLNADAYPTYLR
+120 RVYPLNSEAYPTYLR
-135 ALEVTSSTRKEDWFR
+135 ALEVTTSTRNEEWFQN
-150 DAANST
+150 AANST
-156 LPFWHLSVHGGPNNG
+156 LPIWHLSMDGGPNRG
-171 PLVSYVKTF
+171 PLLSYVKTF

-214 KFLIVDETGSI
+214 KFLIVDETGKI
-225 VYDSAGNQWTGELLP
+225 VYDSAASEWTGEQLP
-240 SAKLL
+240 SPKLL
-245 EMRNVAK
+245 AMRNVRK
-252 EGVETLSIYNE
+252 EGVETLSIYDE

-278 ILSLTPM
+278 IVSLTPM
-285 QALSEPLAA
+285 HALTEPITA
-294 MQHLLI
+294 MQRLLI

-307 ICTVGVVIYL
+307 LCAVGVVIYL

-329 KLMRKLEDG
+329 RLMRKLEEG
-338 DMRMWIPHQNRKDEI
+338 DFSMLIPHQNRKDEI
-353 GWLFRGFDS
+353 GWLYRGFGS

-368 DLIAQSTLAERT
+368 DLILQSTRAERT

-438 TTVGREIEQVKAYVQ
+438 TTVGREVEQVKAYVQ

-465 LYFFDEELLDMTF
+465 LYFFDEEMLDMTF

-508 RVEERDLVIDITDNG
+508 RVEERDLVIDISDNG

-530 IKGLNETGA
+530 LKELNDAAGN
-539 HRQPAGRSGV
+539 RKMAGRSGV

-561 FGQAYKLQIETKEG
+561 FGPDYQLRIETQEG

-583 HPILPTGDENQAET
+583 HPILPPGGEERTTPERGAIRKSAE
-597 SGDLDLSKMEGRRS
+597 R
-611 GGPGSSRSAG
+611 